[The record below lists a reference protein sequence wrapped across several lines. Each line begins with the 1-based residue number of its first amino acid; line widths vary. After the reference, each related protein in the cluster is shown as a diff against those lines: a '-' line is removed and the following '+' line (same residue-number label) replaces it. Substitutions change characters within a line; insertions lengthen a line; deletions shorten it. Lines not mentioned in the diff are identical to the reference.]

1 MSINF
6 QKLLN
11 KKKLYAIIL
20 LENKRQKKE
29 DLKVEFLALIF
40 IMSFVILFLLVI
52 AIYQIKMAGMKVTD
66 FWTFIK
72 ANDTLDKLYA
82 FAERYEKISPQ
93 QQVLFLKEAE
103 AVFDAFDKV
112 PNALWEEEY
121 QKYMK
126 ILNKYQSI
134 KVLRWKETSSKKSP

>member
-1 MSINF
+1 MEF
-6 QKLLN
+6 L
-11 KKKLYAIIL
+11 AIIL
-20 LENKRQKKE
+20 IML
-29 DLKVEFLALIF
+29 F
-40 IMSFVILFLLVI
+40 IIILLLFI
-52 AIYQIKMAGMKVTD
+52 AVYQIKSAGMKVTD

-82 FAERYEKISPQ
+82 FAQRYEQISPQ

-103 AVFDAFDKV
+103 TIFDAFDKV
-112 PNALWEEEY
+112 PDELWEEEY

-134 KVLRWKETSSKKSP
+134 KVLRWQETPVKATKK

>member
-1 MSINF
+1 M
-6 QKLLN
+6 
-11 KKKLYAIIL
+11 
-20 LENKRQKKE
+20 
-29 DLKVEFLALIF
+29 EFLAIVF
-40 IMSFVILFLLVI
+40 IMGFVILVLLFI
-52 AIYQIKMAGMKVTD
+52 AVYQIKMAGMKVND

-82 FAERYEKISPQ
+82 FAQRYEKISPQ

-103 AVFDAFDKV
+103 TVFDAFDKV
-112 PNALWEEEY
+112 PDELWEEEY

-134 KVLRWKETSSKKSP
+134 KVLRWKETPQKSKKK

>member
-1 MSINF
+1 M
-6 QKLLN
+6 
-11 KKKLYAIIL
+11 
-20 LENKRQKKE
+20 
-29 DLKVEFLALIF
+29 EFLAIIF
-40 IMSFVILFLLVI
+40 IMGFVILVLLFI
-52 AIYQIKMAGMKVTD
+52 AVYQIKMAGMKVTD

-82 FAERYEKISPQ
+82 FAQRYEKISPQ

-103 AVFDAFDKV
+103 TIFDAFDKV
-112 PNALWEEEY
+112 PDELWEEEY

-134 KVLRWKETSSKKSP
+134 KVLRWKETPAKK

>member
-1 MSINF
+1 M
-6 QKLLN
+6 
-11 KKKLYAIIL
+11 
-20 LENKRQKKE
+20 R
-29 DLKVEFLALIF
+29 
-40 IMSFVILFLLVI
+40 FVILFLLVI
-52 AIYQIKMAGMKVTD
+52 AIYQIKMAGMNVTD

-93 QQVLFLKEAE
+93 QQILFLKEAE
-103 AVFDAFDKV
+103 RVFDAFDKV

-134 KVLRWKETSSKKSP
+134 KVLRWKETPSKKSP